1 MAEDTNGMLEVPM
14 EVADVDANAGLDG
27 KPAMESVT
35 KLSARLNKVLT
46 LSNTS
51 SL

>member
-14 EVADVDANAGLDG
+14 EVADVGEMAGLDG
-27 KPAMESVT
+27 KLAMESVI

-51 SL
+51 LL